1 MNPLLNEIH
10 SIINGYNNAKDK
22 ERVFTYI
29 EFVKQFGYDNDTN
42 IFISAYKDYVTQW
55 GIVKKDSITLS
66 DEDFVLKKMIDVL
79 KSITLDYSSYE
90 EQDFIA
96 HIDLKDKEQL
106 KGLCALY
113 SRKIREITEF
123 YRKKRNESSLIVQR
137 NASKGSVK
145 SVQEVIYEKIFDFI
159 FSNRNI
165 VPSYKNIK
173 RDLIVSVENYVDTY
187 SEYFDIP
194 RQKDFTDKSRA
205 EMLSANIN
213 DVDYR
218 VYIEIQL
225 VVSEILFSGKVWLEE
240 IPLIANI
247 GADLSAECVGDML
260 MLKNQLMENTTV
272 NLVDLNEQVAL
283 KRRFYE
289 KFLGCDLYYLYV
301 DLQGNV
307 KIDRLCK
314 AQNPTGNL
322 LNCGTADTATV
333 ENEQLKL
340 LSQIGLFFKPDKT
353 SILKVN
359 AEKYTWDIDRDNL
372 INDTVY
378 VFPDPEKYGDIGNN
392 KNPLYPLIMR
402 CELDYEL
409 KNASSGFAEHDPL
422 VLITDQGWYSYYSK
436 QQDDFKVIDNKNYEY
451 SLTSLANSGF
461 LKDYQS
467 DIWGNEFGIL
477 TGYTVAKDGDKIII
491 TLNPKYNEGGMKYN
505 TFDLKQAEGPIL
517 LNGGYFANPL
527 NPTTPFDFKRR
538 LTLIDTDNDKYS
550 WSGIIT
556 NNEGFT
562 HPTDTNFISFG
573 DFGCHEGI
581 TYHDHFEKGFEHYNK
596 LPEDNINNQTVAD
609 FFSHNVYDRKEV
621 EVVFEEKSFD
631 EIDGGELFVKLVGQ
645 KPKKFQDIFNWD
657 KVKLHD
663 DEKVADISIVTKTIV
678 VETNQRFLFI
688 PYDYDGESIID
699 TLGIKELYEVNK
711 EEKYIKSELLYNE
724 TDKCFY
730 LLLIEKLDSGSR
742 RFIVPR
748 IYQFNVE
755 KYKMTDILYPYDCV
769 CSDIF
774 VDEKIDKIVLFSE
787 RMQEKDKISKQFISD
802 FQNVLTSGKSA
813 YDNLSNFEIAYLS
826 DINDISFS
834 YNSKIGLYLISYTV
848 NDLNGTPYVYEHK
861 FKLGNI
867 DTFTETLISKVYSL
881 KGGDDESFKWNDI
894 PKASEISTIPYNT
907 KSKTLNTIWEE
918 YIGEGQANEGFVQ
931 TECDLSGKDF
941 NSSNKNWKYY
951 VYNWDGFNYS
961 LSKTRKVT
969 GGFEFINGKI
979 TSFKNDL
986 KFRYYNLILD
996 GKVDDGRNW
1005 PLYTHVVNNK
1015 EKYDEITINVKRD
1028 LLGNLQGDNTIQL
1041 VTITPTE
1048 KREIT
1053 GEISLKIRGTDTKP
1067 EITVT
1072 VIVRDYVN
1080 NALTWDDDD
1089 NEDDDGG
1096 NNGGSDEDNKDVF
1109 EDEKNNVK
1117 LYIHSEVRDY
1127 DNINKDTTA
1136 TANVKKA
1143 LAITENQWKVTFN
1156 GEGGKLKM
1164 GENDCTLSINRLRVV
1179 PCTEERTG
1187 KNKDIPKTI
1196 STTGEYIELILNQDT
1211 TENNK
1216 FNFKLDITKGTD
1228 DVKEGTVFVTE
1239 NPKTLTLRD
1248 TSLSSLDDYSKM
1260 LLKGQDAIQNL
1271 PTYWENEND
1280 AEDVPRHFTLGYE
1293 KSSFDGETLHLHLY
1307 GTMYLNTCQYN
1318 CWIAYDK
1325 YGVPIRF
1332 KLDTMRN
1339 MNNLFANTN
1348 GTCFSWT
1355 FTGEDVPNS
1364 DGDGDSYMILPNTT
1378 KISASFQGSD
1388 VSRIRLQNDIVVQA
1402 HQAFTHC
1409 PKLFDLSITSS
1420 NPKEIKPLSKVI
1432 LARAMVGS
1440 YTAPN
1445 LERVKNR
1452 YKIHG
1457 LKNNNY
1463 KKGVGG
1469 AYDGKQYVDPRYYAE
1484 WCNIVENA
1492 CDANKTLFEKYKTVE
1507 DTSEWKKNCWQP
1519 ALENLENRN
1528 ENFCYDML
1536 ELREANFMLPSFTRV
1551 EETTA
1556 TWADEDN
1563 DNVTVGSN
1571 KKYSVSDNSYLYSN
1585 NQPLILKDERTLDF
1599 KKIEIRTPKLLSG
1612 VGMFWNRPL
1621 TVSEAEIFA
1630 ESLRDLNEEVD
1641 LNENNKTNFWAA
1653 LGENKSTLTYK
1664 EAFETYMSEDFD
1676 VKVINKIANK
1686 NYSDSTE
1693 TNKINAFRNYIS
1705 NSGHSCSPFRQ
1716 TISGTT
1722 IYMYPSISLF
1732 IDKINDFNPTKAKN
1746 VIQTIANKGWEV
1758 STNID
1763 CSGVTSIRNKTLVA
1777 KGDNCYIRAYEFTGL
1792 SGLVRFTDK
1801 EYYSNDSERQDYFI
1815 DFCKSVVNPITCK
1828 NREAWLK
1835 LCLLWNRASLS
1846 SSRVSWRNAVGV
1858 QQILGDAT
1866 KCDSISGYSD
1876 ATLYVKD
1883 VVNDNY
1889 SATWYHGTADSFM
1902 KRYNLREIS

>member
-66 DEDFVLKKMIDVL
+66 DEEFVMKKMIDVL

-137 NASKGSVK
+137 NSAKGSVK

-194 RQKDFTDKSRA
+194 RQKEFTDKSRA

-359 AEKYTWDIDRDNL
+359 AETYTWDIDRDNL

-378 VFPDPEKYGDIGNN
+378 VFPDPDKYGDIGNN

-477 TGYTVAKDGDKIII
+477 TGYTVAKDGDKITI

-517 LNGGYFANPL
+517 LNGGYFSNPL

-538 LTLIDTDNDKYS
+538 LTLIDTDDDKYS

-573 DFGCHEGI
+573 EFGCHEGI

-596 LPEDNINNQTVAD
+596 LPEDNINNETFKD
-609 FFSHNVYDRKEV
+609 FFSHNLYDNKDV
-621 EVVFEEKSFD
+621 EVIFNDTSFD
-631 EIDGGELFVKLVGQ
+631 EIEGGVLFVKLVGQ
-645 KPKKFQDIFNWD
+645 KPKKFNEIFNWD

-663 DEKVADISIVTKTIV
+663 DEKVVDISIVTQTIV
-678 VETNQRFLFI
+678 IETNQRFLFI

-730 LLLIEKLDSGSR
+730 LLLIEKLDCGSR
-742 RFIVPR
+742 RFLVPR

-755 KYKMTDILYPYDCV
+755 KYKMMDILYPYDCI

-787 RMQEKDKISKQFISD
+787 RMEEKDKISKQFISD
-802 FQNVLTSGKSA
+802 FQYVLTSGKSV
-813 YDNLSNFEIAYLS
+813 YDNLSNFEIPYRS

-848 NDLNGTPYVYEHK
+848 NDLNDTPYVYEHK
-861 FKLGNI
+861 FKLGDI

-881 KGGDDESFKWNDI
+881 KGGDDESFKWNNV
-894 PKASEISTIPYNT
+894 PNASKVSTIPHNT

-918 YIGEGQANEGFVQ
+918 YVGEGNANEGFAQDDV
-931 TECDLSGKDF
+931 DLSGKDF
-941 NSSNKNWKYY
+941 NSNNKNWKSY

-979 TSFKNDL
+979 TSFDNKL

-996 GKVDDGRNW
+996 GKADDDKKRQ
-1005 PLYTHVVNNK
+1005 LYTHVVNNV
-1015 EKYDEITINVKRD
+1015 EKYDDITINVKRD

-1041 VTITPTE
+1041 VKITPTE

-1080 NALTWDDDD
+1080 NTLTGGSGDDDD
-1089 NEDDDGG
+1089 DDD
-1096 NNGGSDEDNKDVF
+1096 DDDDNKDVF

-1127 DNINKDTTA
+1127 DNINKETTA
-1136 TANVKKA
+1136 TANLKKA
-1143 LAITENQWKVTFN
+1143 IAVTENQWKVTFN
-1156 GEGGKLKM
+1156 GEGGVAKIGK
-1164 GENDCTLSINRLRVV
+1164 NDCTLSIDRLRVV
-1179 PCTEERTG
+1179 PCTEERKG
-1187 KNKDIPKTI
+1187 KNMDIPKTI
-1196 STTGEYIELILNQDT
+1196 STTGEYIELILNQGT

-1216 FNFKLDITKGTD
+1216 FNFELNITNSTD
-1228 DVKEGTVFVTE
+1228 NVKTGTVTVTE
-1239 NPKTLTLRD
+1239 NPKTLKLMD
-1248 TSLSSLDDYSKM
+1248 SSLDSLDDYSKM
-1260 LLKGQDAIQNL
+1260 ILNGYESNKPDK
-1271 PTYWENEND
+1271 WENK
-1280 AEDVPRHFTLGYE
+1280 HFTLGYE
-1293 KSSFDGETLHLHLY
+1293 NSKFDGETLHLHLY

-1325 YGVPIRF
+1325 NGVPIRF
-1332 KLDTMRN
+1332 KLDTMKD
-1339 MNNLFANTN
+1339 MNTLFANTN
-1348 GTCFSWT
+1348 GSGLSWT

-1364 DGDGDSYMILPNTT
+1364 SPDVDSHMFLPQTT
-1378 KISASFQGSD
+1378 QMRAAFQSSD
-1388 VSRIRLQNDIVVQA
+1388 VSRIRLQNDILIETR
-1402 HQAFTHC
+1402 HSFTHC
-1409 PKLFDLSITSS
+1409 TKLFDFSITTS

-1432 LARAMVGS
+1432 SARGMFNS
-1440 YTAPN
+1440 ITAPN

-1452 YKIHG
+1452 YKING
-1457 LKNNNY
+1457 LKDDKWSNT
-1463 KKGVGG
+1463 
-1469 AYDGKQYVDPRYYAE
+1469 DPRYYAE
-1484 WCNIVENA
+1484 WCNIIENA
-1492 CDANKTLFEKYKTVE
+1492 CKDNKTLFETNKKVT
-1507 DTSEWKKNCWQP
+1507 DTSTWKKNCWKP
-1519 ALENLENRN
+1519 ALEKLANR
-1528 ENFCYDML
+1528 EETFCYDMD
-1536 ELREANFMLPSFTRV
+1536 ELREANFMFQSNSRV
-1551 EETTA
+1551 WDSGK
-1556 TWADEDN
+1556 TWPDEKNID
-1563 DNVTVGSN
+1563 DVIVGS
-1571 KKYSVSDNSYLYSN
+1571 KKWYNITDTIYPYSTG
-1585 NQPLILKDERTLDF
+1585 QPLVLNEERLLDF
-1599 KKIEIRTPKLLSG
+1599 KKIEVRTPKLLSG

-1621 TVSEAEIFA
+1621 TVEEADIFA
-1630 ESLRDLNEEVD
+1630 ESLRDLNEQVE
-1641 LNENNKTNFWAA
+1641 LNEDVKTKFWDK
-1653 LGENKSTLTYK
+1653 LGVNQSTLSYK
-1664 EAFETYMSEDFD
+1664 EAFETYINGHKIYDEALEKYITKELD
-1676 VKVINKIANK
+1676 VKVINDILGKKYPN
-1686 NYSDSTE
+1686 STE
-1693 TNKINAFRNYIS
+1693 TDRINAFRNYIS
-1705 NSGHSCSPFRQ
+1705 NYGHSSSPFRQ
-1716 TISGTT
+1716 TINGQT
-1722 IYMYPSISLF
+1722 IYLYPSISLF
-1732 IDKINDFNPTKAKN
+1732 FDTKYNGYNSLEAVEVIKKIAE
-1746 VIQTIANKGWEV
+1746 KGWEV

-1777 KGDNCYIRAYEFTGL
+1777 DGNKYYIRAYEFSGL
-1792 SGLVRFTDK
+1792 SGYVRFSDK
-1801 EYYSNDSERQDYFI
+1801 EYYNTHSERQDYFI

-1828 NREAWLK
+1828 NRDAWLK

-1846 SSRVSWRNAVGV
+1846 SSRVTWRSAVGM
-1858 QQILGDAT
+1858 QQILGAAT
-1866 KCDSISGYSD
+1866 KYNKMSDYSA

-1883 VVNDNY
+1883 VQNANY
-1889 SATWYHGTADSFM
+1889 SATWYYGTANSFM
-1902 KRYNLREIS
+1902 EKYNLREL

>member
-1 MNPLLNEIH
+1 M
-10 SIINGYNNAKDK
+10 
-22 ERVFTYI
+22 
-29 EFVKQFGYDNDTN
+29 
-42 IFISAYKDYVTQW
+42 
-55 GIVKKDSITLS
+55 
-66 DEDFVLKKMIDVL
+66 
-79 KSITLDYSSYE
+79 
-90 EQDFIA
+90 
-96 HIDLKDKEQL
+96 
-106 KGLCALY
+106 
-113 SRKIREITEF
+113 
-123 YRKKRNESSLIVQR
+123 
-137 NASKGSVK
+137 
-145 SVQEVIYEKIFDFI
+145 
-159 FSNRNI
+159 
-165 VPSYKNIK
+165 
-173 RDLIVSVENYVDTY
+173 IVSVENYVDTY

-307 KIDRLCK
+307 KVDRLCK

-378 VFPDPEKYGDIGNN
+378 VFPDPDKYGDIGNN

-477 TGYTVAKDGDKIII
+477 TGYTVAKDDDKITI

-517 LNGGYFANPL
+517 LNGGYFADPL
-527 NPTTPFDFKRR
+527 NSSDSSFIPFNFKRR

-573 DFGCHEGI
+573 EFGCHEGI
-581 TYHDHFEKGFEHYNK
+581 TYHDHFEKRFEHYNK

-631 EIDGGELFVKLVGQ
+631 EIEGGELFVKLVGQ
-645 KPKKFQDIFNWD
+645 KPKRFNEIFNWD
-657 KVKLHD
+657 KVNLPD
-663 DEKVADISIVTKTIV
+663 GENVVDISIVTQTIV
-678 VETNQRFLFI
+678 VETNKRFLFI
-688 PYDYDGESIID
+688 PYEYDGESIID

-730 LLLIEKLDSGSR
+730 LLLIEKLDCGSR

-755 KYKMTDILYPYDCV
+755 KYKMMDILYPYDCV

-787 RMQEKDKISKQFISD
+787 RMKEKDKISKQFISD
-802 FQNVLTSGKSA
+802 FQYVLTSGKSA

-881 KGGDDESFKWNDI
+881 KGGDDESFKWNDALAVS
-894 PKASEISTIPYNT
+894 KVSTIPHNT

-918 YIGEGQANEGFVQ
+918 YDGEGHANEGFAQ
-931 TECDLSGKDF
+931 NECDLSTKDF
-941 NSSNKNWKYY
+941 NSGNKNWKSY
-951 VYNWDGFNYS
+951 VYDWDGFNYS

-979 TSFKNDL
+979 TSFENKL

-996 GKVDDGRNW
+996 GKADDGKKW
-1005 PLYTHVVNNK
+1005 KLYTHSGDR
-1015 EKYDEITINVKRD
+1015 YDYITINVKRD

-1041 VTITPTE
+1041 VKITPTD

-1080 NALTWDDDD
+1080 NALTWGEGEDDDSGDDDD
-1089 NEDDDGG
+1089 NKE
-1096 NNGGSDEDNKDVF
+1096 VF
-1109 EDEKNNVK
+1109 VDEKNNVK

-1127 DNINKDTTA
+1127 DNIGVANTA

-1143 LAITENQWKVTFN
+1143 LAITEN
-1156 GEGGKLKM
+1156 
-1164 GENDCTLSINRLRVV
+1164 
-1179 PCTEERTG
+1179 
-1187 KNKDIPKTI
+1187 
-1196 STTGEYIELILNQDT
+1196 
-1211 TENNK
+1211 
-1216 FNFKLDITKGTD
+1216 
-1228 DVKEGTVFVTE
+1228 
-1239 NPKTLTLRD
+1239 
-1248 TSLSSLDDYSKM
+1248 
-1260 LLKGQDAIQNL
+1260 
-1271 PTYWENEND
+1271 
-1280 AEDVPRHFTLGYE
+1280 
-1293 KSSFDGETLHLHLY
+1293 
-1307 GTMYLNTCQYN
+1307 
-1318 CWIAYDK
+1318 
-1325 YGVPIRF
+1325 
-1332 KLDTMRN
+1332 
-1339 MNNLFANTN
+1339 
-1348 GTCFSWT
+1348 
-1355 FTGEDVPNS
+1355 
-1364 DGDGDSYMILPNTT
+1364 
-1378 KISASFQGSD
+1378 
-1388 VSRIRLQNDIVVQA
+1388 
-1402 HQAFTHC
+1402 
-1409 PKLFDLSITSS
+1409 
-1420 NPKEIKPLSKVI
+1420 
-1432 LARAMVGS
+1432 
-1440 YTAPN
+1440 
-1445 LERVKNR
+1445 
-1452 YKIHG
+1452 
-1457 LKNNNY
+1457 
-1463 KKGVGG
+1463 
-1469 AYDGKQYVDPRYYAE
+1469 
-1484 WCNIVENA
+1484 
-1492 CDANKTLFEKYKTVE
+1492 
-1507 DTSEWKKNCWQP
+1507 
-1519 ALENLENRN
+1519 
-1528 ENFCYDML
+1528 
-1536 ELREANFMLPSFTRV
+1536 
-1551 EETTA
+1551 
-1556 TWADEDN
+1556 
-1563 DNVTVGSN
+1563 
-1571 KKYSVSDNSYLYSN
+1571 
-1585 NQPLILKDERTLDF
+1585 
-1599 KKIEIRTPKLLSG
+1599 
-1612 VGMFWNRPL
+1612 
-1621 TVSEAEIFA
+1621 
-1630 ESLRDLNEEVD
+1630 
-1641 LNENNKTNFWAA
+1641 
-1653 LGENKSTLTYK
+1653 
-1664 EAFETYMSEDFD
+1664 
-1676 VKVINKIANK
+1676 
-1686 NYSDSTE
+1686 
-1693 TNKINAFRNYIS
+1693 
-1705 NSGHSCSPFRQ
+1705 
-1716 TISGTT
+1716 
-1722 IYMYPSISLF
+1722 
-1732 IDKINDFNPTKAKN
+1732 
-1746 VIQTIANKGWEV
+1746 
-1758 STNID
+1758 
-1763 CSGVTSIRNKTLVA
+1763 
-1777 KGDNCYIRAYEFTGL
+1777 
-1792 SGLVRFTDK
+1792 
-1801 EYYSNDSERQDYFI
+1801 
-1815 DFCKSVVNPITCK
+1815 
-1828 NREAWLK
+1828 
-1835 LCLLWNRASLS
+1835 
-1846 SSRVSWRNAVGV
+1846 
-1858 QQILGDAT
+1858 
-1866 KCDSISGYSD
+1866 
-1876 ATLYVKD
+1876 
-1883 VVNDNY
+1883 
-1889 SATWYHGTADSFM
+1889 
-1902 KRYNLREIS
+1902 